1 MIADE
6 YAKAIF
12 DLALESNR
20 EELINDNFNLFVKL
34 LHENPDYLK
43 VLTYPRI
50 SDQEKKDNIRNTL
63 KGFEDIFIDFLF
75 VLIDH
80 KRMSNIF
87 DIAYAYEKLIEID
100 NDVVSV
106 DVYSAQKLTIKQI
119 QVVQQSLVNRLNAQ
133 RVVINNIVDPTLIGG
148 IKAVYRGKTIDLSVN
163 AKLSAI
169 KKSL

>member
-1 MIADE
+1 MIAGE

-12 DLALESNR
+12 DLALEGNR

-75 VLIDH
+75 VLIDN

>member
-1 MIADE
+1 
-6 YAKAIF
+6 
-12 DLALESNR
+12 
-20 EELINDNFNLFVKL
+20 
-34 LHENPDYLK
+34 
-43 VLTYPRI
+43 
-50 SDQEKKDNIRNTL
+50 
-63 KGFEDIFIDFLF
+63 
-75 VLIDH
+75 
-80 KRMSNIF
+80 MSNIF

>member
-12 DLALESNR
+12 DRALEGNR

-50 SDQEKKDNIRNTL
+50 SNQEKKDNIKNTL
-63 KGFEDIFIDFLF
+63 IGFEDIFIDFLF

-80 KRMSNIF
+80 KRMNNF
-87 DIAYAYEKLIEID
+87 FEIACAYEKLIEID

-106 DVYSAQKLTIKQI
+106 EVYSVEALNIKQI
-119 QVVQQSLVNRLNAQ
+119 QSIQQSLITRLHAQ
-133 RVVINNIVDPTLIGG
+133 RIVINNIVDSSLIGG